1 MTLVL
6 TEDHGPV
13 RHVVLNRPEKR
24 NAFNAELIAA
34 TGDALRDAAADDSVR
49 CVVLRGAGPMFSSGM
64 DLGSL
69 AALADAPE
77 NLRAFRHEILVA
89 WNRAEEMPKPTV
101 CAVHGACIGGALE
114 LALACDLR
122 VIASDAVVGLPET
135 RIGLIPDVGGS
146 SRLPAVVGLGRAKEL
161 IMTGKLIGGEEAERI
176 GLANRVAQ
184 PDELEAATQTLVD
197 ELLTCAPVA
206 VGLAKRVMDAS
217 ARPALTATL
226 ELEVTMQERCAA
238 TADFTE
244 GATAFREKRQP
255 EFSGR

>member
-13 RHVVLNRPEKR
+13 RHVILNRPEKR
-24 NAFNAELIAA
+24 NAFNGELIAA
-34 TGDALRDAAADDSVR
+34 TGDALRDAGADLDVR

-69 AALADAPE
+69 AALAEAPE
-77 NLRAFRHEILVA
+77 STRAFRHEILVA
-89 WNRAEEMPKPTV
+89 WNRAEEMAKPTI
-101 CAVHGACIGGALE
+101 CAIHGACLGGALE

-122 VIASDAVVGLPET
+122 VVASDAVVGLPET
-135 RIGLIPDVGGS
+135 RVGLIPDVGGS

-161 IMTGKLIGGEEAERI
+161 IMTGKLIDGVEAERI
-176 GLANRVAQ
+176 GLANRIA
-184 PDELEAATQTLVD
+184 EADDLDAAISDLVD
-197 ELLTCAPVA
+197 ELLACAPVA

-238 TADFTE
+238 TADFAE
-244 GATAFREKRQP
+244 GARAFSEKRAP